1 MPQAKSEIKRIVS
14 THFPFDKRNPLQS
27 AMLVTPPFLVMRSGV
42 LKPVDAQSFGG
53 EWDVMI
59 LSDSEVPD
67 LDDKELEKLSGVIEV
82 LWLHHNW
89 NVTLQQE
96 KYLRG
101 YFDKAEF
108 KRIPFSHGH
117 NDYKRYLEKV
127 AALWGENGNNYL
139 ENLTELDRAL
149 RSENM
154 ESDICDFLWLWAAYR
169 DAKVKE
175 LDTLEPLK
183 SAFNNKRDKVIDHVN
198 MLGADITIY
207 KVGANS
213 TNDEYTAIKNTL
225 EKLLE
230 SHQVASSGAS
240 GS

>member
-14 THFPFDKRNPLQS
+14 THFPLDKRNPLQS
-27 AMLVTPPFLVMRSGV
+27 AKMDTAPFLVMRNGTFQ
-42 LKPVDAQSFGG
+42 LVDAQNFGG

-59 LSDSEVPD
+59 LSDSEAPG
-67 LDDKELEKLSGVIEV
+67 LDKKLEKLSGVIEV

-96 KYLRG
+96 ECLRG

-108 KRIPFSHGH
+108 KRIPFSHGP

-127 AALWGENGNNYL
+127 AALWDKNSNNYL

-149 RSENM
+149 RSEEM

-169 DAKVKE
+169 DAKE
-175 LDTLEPLK
+175 NGLDTLEPLK
-183 SAFNNKRDKVIDHVN
+183 SAFINKRDKVVDHVT
-198 MLGADITIY
+198 MLGADINVY
-207 KVGANS
+207 GVGANS
-213 TNDEYTAIKNTL
+213 TNCEYATIKNTL
-225 EKLLE
+225 KKLLE